1 MNEDKDLILPE
12 LIFKTLGVSVLGLI
26 DRFVTS
32 GWRHQGKTEI
42 GCYDC
47 ETEYHVFR
55 KPYSTTKGEYE
66 YWAIVCIGCK
76 SCEGLDSMDTTTQK
90 IFREWSQNI
99 DKNAKEVPTRN
110 RKERE
115 LAAFRSGLTFQPTEE
130 QLAVIDAAKQGDDL
144 SIEALAGTGK
154 TSTLKLLAES
164 QSSKSGVYVAFN
176 RSIVDEAK
184 STFPSSVMC
193 STAHGLAFRAVGR
206 NYAARLKSDQR
217 LSFKQVAEWLGAP
230 KFAFKSSISDHI
242 LDPAQVARYAQA
254 TVRNF
259 CKSID
264 DEILKKHVEMPILVS
279 SNIHARTDFVEK
291 ILPLAKKIWFDLLQY
306 QGFMRFGHDYYLK
319 MWQLGKPSIP
329 SDFILFDEAQDAD
342 PVMLDVVNAQNS
354 SQIVYCG
361 DQFQAI
367 YEWRGARNALTMV
380 NVDEHLWLTQSFRF
394 GSKIAEEANNFLARL
409 QSPKYVR
416 GFGQIKSSIAP
427 CVSPDAILCRTNAGV
442 IAALMAEQYR
452 HRKVAIIGRT
462 QDLIDFAEACG
473 QLMQGERTGHPELAP
488 FSTWE
493 SVVGF
498 IEEFPEEAQE
508 IKSMVE
514 LVESFGSQKLV
525 VALRNVVEERFADVT
540 ISTAHRAKGREWN
553 EVRLHGD
560 FLHVNDMDTEDLRLA
575 YVAVTRAKVTLDMTA
590 WDAIV
595 PLEERN
601 EAIAS
606 MVPVRNKRPP
616 LRIGSEELGQPER
629 GLRSRF
635 RNRES

>member
-1 MNEDKDLILPE
+1 MAE
-12 LIFKTLGVSVLGLI
+12 VSPRAGLS
-26 DRFVTS
+26 F
-32 GWRHQGKTEI
+32 H
-42 GCYDC
+42 
-47 ETEYHVFR
+47 
-55 KPYSTTKGEYE
+55 
-66 YWAIVCIGCK
+66 
-76 SCEGLDSMDTTTQK
+76 
-90 IFREWSQNI
+90 
-99 DKNAKEVPTRN
+99 PTN
-110 RKERE
+110 
-115 LAAFRSGLTFQPTEE
+115 E
-130 QLAVIDAAKQGDDL
+130 QLAVIEAARQGDDL
-144 SIEALAGTGK
+144 SVEALAGTGK

-164 QSSKSGVYVAFN
+164 QSSKAGVYIAFN

-184 STFPSSVMC
+184 SKFPSSVMC

-217 LSFKQVAEWLGAP
+217 LSFKQVAEWLEAP
-230 KFAFKSSISDHI
+230 KFAFKSSISNHI

-264 DEILKKHVEMPILVS
+264 DQILEKHVEIPILIS
-279 SNIHARTDFVEK
+279 SNIHARGEFFQIV
-291 ILPLAKKIWFDLLQY
+291 LPLAKKMWCDLLQY

-342 PVMLDVVNAQNS
+342 PVMLDVVNSQNS

-380 NVDEHLWLTQSFRF
+380 NVDDHLWLTQSFRF
-394 GSKIAEEANNFLARL
+394 GTRIAEEANKFLVRL
-409 QSPKYVR
+409 ESPKHVR
-416 GFGQIKSSIAP
+416 GFSQIKSS
-427 CVSPDAILCRTNAGV
+427 VSSCANPTAILCRTNAGV
-442 IAALMAEQYR
+442 ISALMGEQYR

-462 QDLIDFAEACG
+462 QELIDFAEACG

-514 LVESFGSQKLV
+514 LVESFGSKRLV
-525 VALRNVVEERFADVT
+525 AALQNVVEERIADVT

-560 FLHVNDMDTEDLRLA
+560 FLHVDDMDTEDLRLA
-575 YVAVTRAKVTLDMTA
+575 YVAVTRAKVTLDMSA
-590 WDAIV
+590 WESIL
-595 PLEERN
+595 PLEDRKAVASSSASER
-601 EAIAS
+601 S
-606 MVPVRNKRPP
+606 KRPP
-616 LRIGSEELGQPER
+616 LKMSTEESEQPER

-635 RNRES
+635 RKGES